1 MLAVPVMARSVLLCW
16 QLLSNCLI
24 NTTATEHRGA
34 LSPLSHHVVLASDSA
49 ISKTD
54 GHRLS
59 SRQAAGGQCI
69 STVSTFRLSRHFLN
83 MEASIGRRFSAG
95 SEFFD
100 LYVSLRISIYFL
112 FARLTRLTSTSTADV
127 GTTTFQ
133 S

>member
-59 SRQAAGGQCI
+59 SRQAAGGQCLALI
-69 STVSTFRLSRHFLN
+69 FINIKVVARPPG
-83 MEASIGRRFSAG
+83 GRVVIFIKLTG
-95 SEFFD
+95 S
-100 LYVSLRISIYFL
+100 L
-112 FARLTRLTSTSTADV
+112 
-127 GTTTFQ
+127 
-133 S
+133 